1 MLFRSSSRRSGAS
14 GMARRSCS
22 SGRPKVVVDGDVD
35 LRDKKMPHLVKKM
48 RKGKIRRKGKEI
60 GHGVVVVRRTTS
72 FSPAADGEMS
82 SSISS
87 SLGALGEGFLGQME
101 EEGEGYKMRTLWF
114 PFALTGVR
122 IEEGKIDG
130 ATGEL
135 QWLLKMLLTCGPHM
149 SVRKRG

>member
-1 MLFRSSSRRSGAS
+1 MAWKTTTRSSGAS

-35 LRDKKMPHLVKKM
+35 LRDKKVPHLVKKM
-48 RKGKIRRKGKEI
+48 RKGKRRRKGKER
-60 GHGVVVVRRTTS
+60 GHGMAVVRRTTS
-72 FSPAADGEMS
+72 FSPAADGGMS

-114 PFALTGVR
+114 LFALTGVR

-135 QWLLKMLLTCGPHM
+135 QWRWRRC
-149 SVRKRG
+149 